1 MLIYSKFIKNFGFRF
16 TKNAKFC
23 IIISENR
30 FLPLQILQIL
40 LNLKVQNLGVDF
52 RN

>member
-1 MLIYSKFIKNFGFRF
+1 MLIYSKFIKILIFALQKK
-16 TKNAKFC
+16 TKFC